1 LEQDG
6 KNIMNKRIRQLSQEV
21 RSGKQLQENIPQ
33 LFNTMADQ
41 YQTYA
46 SVRLAMHYFSFYE
59 TYLDEEN
66 TWGVQA
72 KETIARINHI
82 IRENILEG
90 CTGAAREKAI
100 SETDKLRKEIS
111 KQMNVLTTYTDI
123 FQIYEFVLNR
133 LEYRFMEKLGP
144 VDEVELEKEILRYIF
159 AEEDNLVIN
168 EKIREI
174 IGQLPIRIT
183 RQKYFDLLQD
193 SLNSYLGADEASL
206 QTYLY
211 MLRTSAMLYHE
222 EGMEECYPELA
233 KRMNQLSKVDYKN
246 ITKEAYDQCVSALQV
261 ATLML
266 EIDTTIYFG
275 LQEIVNEV
283 YTMLLCSTYAG
294 MVENDFSIAT
304 DTAMIILQEINTA
317 FTHTEKNELNE
328 ELIDK
333 FSDMEGV
340 QEELSY
346 ELTLLEDAL
355 YEVEHT
361 HQELTKSMMLD
372 QLLQIL
378 LRSQKLL
385 SNSLFIDLD
394 EVQKEENTVDEA
406 LLEAETRAL
415 TEELEALFGNQ
426 DKIVSRAIMANTL
439 SKMPVFFKD
448 HKEVMDYV
456 RYSIER
462 CSDVYEKA
470 ACIEIINEIISD

>member
-1 LEQDG
+1 
-6 KNIMNKRIRQLSQEV
+6 MNKRIRHLSQEV

-59 TYLDEEN
+59 SYLDEEN
-66 TWGVQA
+66 TWGVEA
-72 KETIARINHI
+72 KETISHINHI
-82 IRENILEG
+82 IRDNVLER
-90 CTGAAREKAI
+90 CAGAVREKAI

-111 KQMNVLTTYTDI
+111 KRMNILTTYTDI

-133 LEYRFMEKLGP
+133 LEYRFKEELEP
-144 VDEVELEKEILRYIF
+144 VDEVEIEKEILRYIF
-159 AEEDNLVIN
+159 AEEDNLLIN

-183 RQKYFDLLQD
+183 RQKYIDLLQD
-193 SLNSYLGADEASL
+193 SLKSYLGADESSL

-211 MLRTSAMLYHE
+211 MLRTSAMLYQE
-222 EGMEECYPELA
+222 DGMEECYPELA
-233 KRMNQLSKVDYKN
+233 KRMDQLSKVDYKN
-246 ITKEAYDQCVSALQV
+246 ITKEAYDQCINVLQV

-283 YTMLLCSTYAG
+283 YAMLLCSTYAG
-294 MVENDFSIAT
+294 MVDSDFKVAT
-304 DTAMIILQEINTA
+304 DTAMNIIREINTA
-317 FTHTEKNELNE
+317 FSQTEKTELNE
-328 ELIDK
+328 DLIDK
-333 FSDMEGV
+333 FSDTEGV
-340 QEELSY
+340 QEELSF

-394 EVQKEENTVDEA
+394 EVLKDNIVDEA
-406 LLEAETRAL
+406 LLEAETKKL

-426 DKIVSRAIMANTL
+426 DKVVSRAIMANTL

-462 CSDVYEKA
+462 CSDIYEKA
-470 ACIEIINEIISD
+470 ACIEIINEIMSE

>member
-1 LEQDG
+1 
-6 KNIMNKRIRQLSQEV
+6 MNKKIRNLSQEV

-59 TYLDEEN
+59 SYLDEEN
-66 TWGVQA
+66 TWGTQA
-72 KETIARINHI
+72 KETIAHINHI
-82 IRENILEG
+82 IRENILER
-90 CTGAAREKAI
+90 CVGAAREKAI
-100 SETDKLRKEIS
+100 SETDMLRKEIS
-111 KQMNVLTTYTDI
+111 KRMNVLTTYTDI
-123 FQIYEFVLNR
+123 FQVYEFILNR
-133 LEYRFMEKLGP
+133 LEYRFKEDIEP
-144 VDEVELEKEILRYIF
+144 IDEEEVAREILRYIF

-183 RQKYFDLLQD
+183 KQKYFDLLQD

-233 KRMNQLSKVDYKN
+233 KRMDQLSKVDYKN
-246 ITKEAYDQCVSALQV
+246 ITKEAYDQCVSSLQV

-266 EIDTTIYFG
+266 ETDTTIYFG

-283 YTMLLCSTYAG
+283 YAMLLCSTYAG
-294 MVENDFSIAT
+294 MVDNDFRAAT

-317 FTHTEKNELNE
+317 FLQTEKSELNE

-355 YEVEHT
+355 YEVEHS

-394 EVQKEENTVDEA
+394 EIQRESIVDEA
-406 LLEAETRAL
+406 LLEAETKAL
-415 TEELEALFGNQ
+415 VHELEELFGNQ

-470 ACIEIINEIISD
+470 ACIEIINEIMSE

>member
-1 LEQDG
+1 
-6 KNIMNKRIRQLSQEV
+6 MNKRIRFLSQEI

-59 TYLDEEN
+59 AYLDEEN
-66 TWGVQA
+66 TWGTQA
-72 KETIARINHI
+72 KATIDRINHI
-82 IRENILEG
+82 IRENILG
-90 CTGAAREKAI
+90 KCVGAVREKAI
-100 SETDKLRKEIS
+100 HETDMVRQEIS
-111 KQMNVLTTYTDI
+111 KRMNMLTAYTDI
-123 FQIYEFVLNR
+123 FQIYEYVLNR
-133 LEYRFMEKLGP
+133 LEYRFKEELEP
-144 VDEVELEKEILRYIF
+144 VEEAEFEKEILRYIF

-183 RQKYFDLLQD
+183 KQKYFDLLKD

-222 EGMEECYPELA
+222 EGMEDCYPELA
-233 KRMNQLSKVDYKN
+233 SRMEQLSKVDYKN

-266 EIDTTIYFG
+266 EIDSTIYFG

-283 YTMLLCSTYAG
+283 YAILLCSTYAG
-294 MVENDFSIAT
+294 MADNDFRVAG
-304 DTAMIILQEINTA
+304 DTAINIIQEINDA
-317 FTHTEKNELNE
+317 FTKTNKAELNE
-328 ELIDK
+328 ELIDR

-378 LRSQKLL
+378 LRTQKLL
-385 SNSLFIDLD
+385 SSSLFIDLD
-394 EVQKEENTVDEA
+394 EEQKENIVEEA
-406 LLEAETRAL
+406 LLEAETKTL
-415 TEELEALFGNQ
+415 IEELEALFGNQ
-426 DKIVSRAIMANTL
+426 NKVVSRAIMANTL
-439 SKMPVFFKD
+439 SRMPVFFKD

-456 RYSIER
+456 RYSIDR
-462 CSDVYEKA
+462 CSDMYEKA
-470 ACIEIINEIISD
+470 ACIEIINEIMSE

>member
-1 LEQDG
+1 
-6 KNIMNKRIRQLSQEV
+6 MNKRIRHLSQEV

-33 LFNTMADQ
+33 LFNTMADH

-46 SVRLAMHYFSFYE
+46 SVRLVMHYFSFYE
-59 TYLDEEN
+59 SYLDEEN

-72 KETIARINHI
+72 KETIGRINHI
-82 IRENILEG
+82 IQENILNG
-90 CTGAAREKAI
+90 CVGAAREKAI
-100 SETDKLRKEIS
+100 CETDVLRKEIS
-111 KQMNVLTTYTDI
+111 KRMNVLTTYTDI

-133 LEYRFMEKLGP
+133 LEYRFKEELEP
-144 VDEVELEKEILRYIF
+144 VDEEEIEKEILRYIF

-183 RQKYFDLLQD
+183 KQKYFDLLHG
-193 SLNSYLGADEASL
+193 SLNAYLGADEVSL

-211 MLRTSAMLYHE
+211 MLRTSAMLYRE

-233 KRMNQLSKVDYKN
+233 KRMDQLSKVDYKN
-246 ITKEAYDQCVSALQV
+246 ITKEVYDQCVSALQV

-283 YTMLLCSTYAG
+283 YAMLLCSTYAG
-294 MVENDFSIAT
+294 MVDSEFSIAT
-304 DTAMIILQEINTA
+304 NTAMTILQEINNA
-317 FTHTEKNELNE
+317 FTQTEKTELNE
-328 ELIDK
+328 ELLDK
-333 FSDMEGV
+333 FTDMEGV

-361 HQELTKSMMLD
+361 HQELAKSMMLD

-394 EVQKEENTVDEA
+394 EVQKENIVDEA
-406 LLEAETRAL
+406 ILEAETQTL
-415 TEELEALFGNQ
+415 TKELEELFSNQ

-470 ACIEIINEIISD
+470 ACIEIINEIMSE

>member
-1 LEQDG
+1 
-6 KNIMNKRIRQLSQEV
+6 MNKRIRNLSQEV

-33 LFNTMADQ
+33 LFNTMADH

-46 SVRLAMHYFSFYE
+46 SVRLTMHYFSFYE
-59 TYLDEEN
+59 AYLDEES
-66 TWGVQA
+66 TWGGQA
-72 KETIARINHI
+72 KETIACINHI
-82 IRENILEG
+82 IRENILNRCVGE
-90 CTGAAREKAI
+90 AREKAI
-100 SETDKLRKEIS
+100 SETDMLRKEIS
-111 KQMNVLTTYTDI
+111 KRMNVLTAYTDI
-123 FQIYEFVLNR
+123 FQVYEFVLNR
-133 LEYRFMEKLGP
+133 LEYRFKEIIEP
-144 VDEVELEKEILRYIF
+144 VDEEEVEREILRYIF

-183 RQKYFDLLQD
+183 KQKYFDLLQD
-193 SLNSYLGADEASL
+193 SLKSYLGADEASL

-211 MLRTSAMLYHE
+211 MLRTSAMLYRE
-222 EGMEECYPELA
+222 EGMEDCYPELA
-233 KRMNQLSKVDYKN
+233 KRMDQLSKVDYKN
-246 ITKEAYDQCVSALQV
+246 ITKEAYDQCVGSLQV

-283 YTMLLCSTYAG
+283 YAMLLCSTYAG
-294 MVENDFSIAT
+294 MVDNDFRVAT

-317 FTHTEKNELNE
+317 FTQTEKTELNE

-355 YEVEHT
+355 YEVEHS
-361 HQELTKSMMLD
+361 HQELAQSMMLD

-394 EVQKEENTVDEA
+394 EVQKENIVDEA
-406 LLEAETRAL
+406 LLEAETKAL
-415 TEELEALFGNQ
+415 TEELETLFGNQ

-470 ACIEIINEIISD
+470 ACVEIINDIMSE

>member
-6 KNIMNKRIRQLSQEV
+6 KNNMNKRIKQLSQEV

-59 TYLDEEN
+59 SYLDEEN

-72 KETIARINHI
+72 KETITQINHI

-90 CTGAAREKAI
+90 CAGAAREKAI

-111 KQMNVLTTYTDI
+111 KRMNVLTTYTDI

-133 LEYRFMEKLGP
+133 LEYRFMEKLEP
-144 VDEVELEKEILRYIF
+144 LDEVEIEKEILRYIF

-183 RQKYFDLLQD
+183 RQKYFDLLKD

-211 MLRTSAMLYHE
+211 MLRTTAMLYHE

-233 KRMNQLSKVDYKN
+233 KRMDQLSKVDYKN
-246 ITKEAYDQCVSALQV
+246 ITKEAYDQCVSVLQV

-275 LQEIVNEV
+275 LQEIINEV
-283 YTMLLCSTYAG
+283 YAMLLCSTYAG
-294 MVENDFSIAT
+294 IVESDFSVAA
-304 DTAMIILQEINTA
+304 DTAMIILREINTA
-317 FTHTEKNELNE
+317 FTQTEKTELNE

-355 YEVEHT
+355 YEVENT
-361 HQELTKSMMLD
+361 HQDLTKSMMLD

-394 EVQKEENTVDEA
+394 EVQKENIVDEV
-406 LLEAETRAL
+406 LLEAEKKAL
-415 TEELEALFGNQ
+415 IEELEALFGNQ
-426 DKIVSRAIMANTL
+426 DKIISRAIMANTL

-470 ACIEIINEIISD
+470 ACIEIINEIMSD

>member
-6 KNIMNKRIRQLSQEV
+6 KIIMNKRNRHLSQEV

-33 LFNTMADQ
+33 LFNTMADK

-59 TYLDEEN
+59 SYLDEEN
-66 TWGVQA
+66 TWGVEA
-72 KETIARINHI
+72 KETISHINHI
-82 IRENILEG
+82 IRENVLER
-90 CTGAAREKAI
+90 CAGAAREKAI

-111 KQMNVLTTYTDI
+111 KRMNILTTYTDI

-133 LEYRFMEKLGP
+133 LEYRFKEELEP
-144 VDEVELEKEILRYIF
+144 VDEVEIEKEILRYIF
-159 AEEDNLVIN
+159 AEEDNLLIN

-193 SLNSYLGADEASL
+193 SLKSYLGADEASL

-211 MLRTSAMLYHE
+211 MLRTSAMLFHE
-222 EGMEECYPELA
+222 DGMEDCYPELA
-233 KRMNQLSKVDYKN
+233 KRMDQLSKVDYKN
-246 ITKEAYDQCVSALQV
+246 ITKEAYDQCINVLQV

-283 YTMLLCSTYAG
+283 YAMLLCSTYAG
-294 MVENDFSIAT
+294 MVDSDFRVAA
-304 DTAMIILQEINTA
+304 DTAMNIIQEINTA
-317 FTHTEKNELNE
+317 FSQTEKTELNE
-328 ELIDK
+328 DLIDK
-333 FSDMEGV
+333 FSDTEGV

-394 EVQKEENTVDEA
+394 EVLKDNMVDEA
-406 LLEAETRAL
+406 LLEAETKKL

-426 DKIVSRAIMANTL
+426 DKVVSRAIMANTM

-448 HKEVMDYV
+448 HKDVMDYV

-462 CSDVYEKA
+462 CSDIYEKA
-470 ACIEIINEIISD
+470 ACIEIINEIMSE